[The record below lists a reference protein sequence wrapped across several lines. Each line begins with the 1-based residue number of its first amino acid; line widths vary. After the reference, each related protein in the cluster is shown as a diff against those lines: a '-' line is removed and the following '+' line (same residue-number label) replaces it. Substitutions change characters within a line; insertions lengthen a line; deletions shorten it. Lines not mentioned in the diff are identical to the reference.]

1 MIATKVIM
9 ITISM
14 MILRM
19 QRLGEEPA
27 KVAGCDEPVV
37 GVVEQQVLVVLLQP
51 DVVKYPHLMMMMMM
65 LMIVMIF
72 LIMDA
77 LASKN

>member
-1 MIATKVIM
+1 
-9 ITISM
+9 

-51 DVVKYPHLMMMMMM
+51 DIIKNPDLRMMMMTMM
-65 LMIVMIF
+65 MIVIMIVVRRVMRNIWRIKKKIFF
-72 LIMDA
+72 LC
-77 LASKN
+77 

>member
-1 MIATKVIM
+1 
-9 ITISM
+9 
-14 MILRM
+14 M

-51 DVVKYPHLMMMMMM
+51 DVVKYPHLMMMM
-65 LMIVMIF
+65 LMIIMIF

-77 LASKN
+77 ALAIKKL